1 MFDDKNLKE
10 MYTKIWDKI
19 KFVINGVTDN
29 KLSDYNKDYGVIKFE
44 SDDNLPFGCVVRIP
58 CVIMIIKSVIQKDNG
73 FYPQIFLD

>member
-29 KLSDYNKDYGVIKFE
+29 KLSDYNKL
-44 SDDNLPFGCVVRIP
+44 NLNLTITYLLVV
-58 CVIMIIKSVIQKDNG
+58 
-73 FYPQIFLD
+73 